1 MNIID
6 ETFEPKEKSKK
17 SNPKNIAKIILIFIV
32 ILIVAIIAILGAI
45 AYIQNK
51 QLKLYI
57 NGTENEKVKDMM
69 VVESD
74 GTVYFPIRDIASYLE
89 YESFSGEY
97 VEKSENASKC
107 YIQNKNEVANFSL
120 NSNKIYK
127 LDLADNSENYE
138 YFYAKKPVK
147 AINGKLYATTD
158 AIEKAFN
165 VSFTYNTDKQ
175 RAYFYTMPYLV
186 QSYSKKVLDY
196 GYEEIDSKFVN
207 QKAILSDMIVVSKN
221 GKKSYGVIDAY
232 GNSIIEPKYDSIEFL
247 PYYNYFLVTSNGKV
261 GVISSN
267 KDMKIQILY
276 DELKL
281 IDSDSGLFIAK
292 KDNKYGVI
300 DTNGNIKVYIEYD
313 QIGIDNT
320 KFTQN
325 GIKNGY
331 LLDNGMI
338 PVRKDK
344 LWGAFDK
351 NGKQILQFKY
361 DSFGYIASSNK
372 DAINLLIIPDYN
384 VMVAEINK
392 KYLLIQPNGEEQ
404 TVAVLDDVY
413 MTISGGK
420 KYYYMNYNNQKVDV
434 TEYLDQYG
442 VNQTSSKN
450 TSSSNNSSSEN
461 TEEENDISS
470 DTQSGQEQQTT
481 QQSQSEQTSQETQG
495 SSSNQEII
503 EVQE

>member
-1 MNIID
+1 MNIIN
-6 ETFEPKEKSKK
+6 ETFEQKETKKKNSPKK
-17 SNPKNIAKIILIFIV
+17 IAKIILIFIV
-32 ILIVAIIAILGAI
+32 ILIIAIVAILGAI

-57 NGTENEKVKDMM
+57 DNTENSKVKDMM

-74 GTVYFPIRDIASYLE
+74 GTVYFPIRDIASYLG
-89 YESFSGEY
+89 YDSYSGEY
-97 VEKSENASKC
+97 TEKSENASKC

-127 LDLADNSENYE
+127 LDLADNAENYE
-138 YFYAKKPVK
+138 YFYAKKPIK
-147 AINGKLYATTD
+147 AMNGKLYATTD

-165 VSFTYNTDKQ
+165 VTFIYNTEKQ

-186 QSYSKKVLDY
+186 ASYESKVLDY
-196 GYEEIDSKFVN
+196 GYEGIDSKFVN
-207 QKAILSDMIVVSKN
+207 QKAILNGMIVVTKNSKRT
-221 GKKSYGVIDAY
+221 YGVIDAN
-232 GNSIIEPKYDSIEFL
+232 GNPIIEPKYDSIEFL

-276 DELKL
+276 DDLKL
-281 IDSDSGLFIAK
+281 VDSDSGLFIAER
-292 KDNKYGVI
+292 DNKYGVI

-338 PVRKDK
+338 PARKGE

-361 DSFGYIASSNK
+361 DSFGYITSSNK

-384 VMVAEINK
+384 VMVAEIDR
-392 KYLLIQPNGEEQ
+392 KYLLIKPNGEEQ
-404 TVAVLDDVY
+404 TIAVLDDVY

-434 TEYLDQYG
+434 TAYLDQYG
-442 VNQTSSKN
+442 VNENSSKK
-450 TSSSNNSSSEN
+450 TTNNDEN
-461 TEEENDISS
+461 SVLENDISN
-470 DTQSGQEQQTT
+470 DIQTN
-481 QQSQSEQTSQETQG
+481 QI
-495 SSSNQEII
+495 SSNTSEVI